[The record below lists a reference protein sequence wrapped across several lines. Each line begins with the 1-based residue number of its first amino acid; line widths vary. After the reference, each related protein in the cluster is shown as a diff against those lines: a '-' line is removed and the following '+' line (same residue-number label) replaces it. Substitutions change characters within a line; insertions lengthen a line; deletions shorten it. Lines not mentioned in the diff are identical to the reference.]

1 MAKSKSVS
9 SSRSKSPMDSKMMI
23 FVIIALAIGFVG
35 GFFFAR
41 DRYIKRIQT
50 ISEMNMDKAVKIDDL
65 MMQMKVLGASDSVN
79 K

>member
-1 MAKSKSVS
+1 
-9 SSRSKSPMDSKMMI
+9 MI

>member
-1 MAKSKSVS
+1 
-9 SSRSKSPMDSKMMI
+9 MI
-23 FVIIALAIGFVG
+23 FVIIALALGFIG

-50 ISEMNMDKAVKIDDL
+50 ISEMNMDKAVQIDDL
-65 MMQMKVLGASDSVN
+65 MMQMKVLGVSDSVE